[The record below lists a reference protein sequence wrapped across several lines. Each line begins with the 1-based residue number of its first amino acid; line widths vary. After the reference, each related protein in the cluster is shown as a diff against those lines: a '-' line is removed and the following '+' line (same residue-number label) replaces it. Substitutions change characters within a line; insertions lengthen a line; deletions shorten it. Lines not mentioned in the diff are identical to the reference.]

1 MNELEETL
9 RIINA
14 QIGYYENQ
22 IKELKEYR
30 KELMDKYNI
39 TMEDLKYD

>member
-9 RIINA
+9 RVVNA
-14 QIGYYENQ
+14 QIGYYEKQ

-30 KELMDKYNI
+30 KELMDKYDI
-39 TMEDLKYD
+39 TMEEAE

>member
-9 RIINA
+9 RVINA
-14 QIGYYENQ
+14 QIGYHEKQ

-39 TMEDLKYD
+39 TMEEAE